1 MQLEG
6 NSLTGTIPPSL
17 GSLIELKYIDL
28 AGNKLA
34 GLVPPPV
41 IRAVQRLLQPRL
53 SSSWLH
59 RARGLQPLQ
68 VPPAYRE

>member
-6 NSLTGTIPPSL
+6 NSLTGTIPLSL

-53 SSSWLH
+53 SSS
-59 RARGLQPLQ
+59 
-68 VPPAYRE
+68 